1 MRKNVSS
8 ANMSEDQNTAY
19 RNSYN
24 QEMYPGTTMPP
35 YQMINALSSENP
47 TQTIQA
53 KLVTDPDSV
62 CVDVPSTCEAP
73 WFNPLFP
80 ITGRPFCFAKF
91 GKSTNGKDECAEA
104 GGETVYFKDFDT
116 FGHEIDYGSWG
127 YSLSQE
133 LGESAESGVGGNKI
147 KNGYKRINN

>member
-1 MRKNVSS
+1 MSKNVSFT
-8 ANMSEDQNTAY
+8 NMSEDQKTAY

-24 QEMYPGTTMPP
+24 QELYPGTTMPP
-35 YQMINALSSENP
+35 HQMINALSSENP

-73 WFNPLFP
+73 WFNPLSP

-104 GGETVYFKDFDT
+104 GGETVYFNKH
-116 FGHEIDYGSWG
+116 GSPRDYGSWG

-133 LGESAESGVGGNKI
+133 LTRGDGGKYI
-147 KNGYKRINN
+147 LHFFWFH